1 MKKIGIIGAMEVEVQ
16 TLVAQLENE
25 KTTEAGK
32 LVFYEGKLN
41 GVDVVIVR
49 SGVGKVNAALC
60 AQRLILQFGVT
71 HIINTGVAG
80 ATVHGARILDIVVST
95 DAVYHDVDVVGFG
108 YKPMEIPQMK
118 KIAFE
123 AEEKMIAVVEKAF
136 HKIFAGKHKLFKGRV
151 ASGDQFIS
159 SKEKR
164 DLIVSLAQP
173 ACVEMEGAAIAHT
186 CYLSDIPFVI
196 IRSLSDNADE
206 GAEELNNAW
215 TEKES
220 AEQCAVLTAE
230 VVSLL

>member
-1 MKKIGIIGAMEVEVQ
+1 MKKIGVIGAMDVEVH
-16 TLVAQLENE
+16 TLVEQLGGE

-32 LVFYEGKLN
+32 LIFYEGKLN
-41 GVDVVIVR
+41 GVDVVIVK

-80 ATVHGARILDIVVST
+80 AAVHGAKILDIVVST

-108 YKPMEIPQMK
+108 YAPMEIPQMK
-118 KIAFE
+118 KISFE
-123 AEEKMIAVVEKAF
+123 ADEKMVAAVEKAF
-136 HKIFAGKHKLFKGRV
+136 DETLSKTHRLFKGRV

-159 SKEKR
+159 SKEKKEA
-164 DLIVSLAQP
+164 IVQMAHP

-196 IRSLSDNADE
+196 VRSLSDSADE

-215 TEKES
+215 SEKQS
-220 AEQCAVLTAE
+220 AEECAVITARA
-230 VVSLL
+230 VTLI

>member
-118 KIAFE
+118 KIAFD
-123 AEEKMIAVVEKAF
+123 AEEKMIAAVEKAF
-136 HKIFAGKHKLFKGRV
+136 QETLADKHKLFKGRV

-164 DLIVSLAQP
+164 NSIISIAQP

-206 GAEELNNAW
+206 GAEELNSSW
-215 TEKES
+215 TEKQS
-220 AEQCAVLTAE
+220 AEQCAMLTARA
-230 VVSLL
+230 VALI